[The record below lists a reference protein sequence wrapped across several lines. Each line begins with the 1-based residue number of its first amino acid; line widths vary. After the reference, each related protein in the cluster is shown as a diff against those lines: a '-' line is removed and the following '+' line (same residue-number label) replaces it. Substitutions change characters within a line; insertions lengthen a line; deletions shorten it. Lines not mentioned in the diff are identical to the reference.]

1 MSHSPT
7 QTAPQRGTLRW
18 QTQRRLPKPL
28 FLVLRW
34 VNHVR
39 GDRAGNSGTV
49 QRVRSAR
56 DFPEV
61 GIPEAR

>member
-28 FLVLRW
+28 LLVLRFLM
-34 VNHVR
+34 VALRCYLDVR
-39 GDRAGNSGTV
+39 QELA
-49 QRVRSAR
+49 QRR
-56 DFPEV
+56 
-61 GIPEAR
+61 